1 MAEIL
6 VSVFSSSK
14 ALSKRKYHQH
24 RLPLIQLLI
33 SLPFFFFL
41 AMLHG
46 LQDLSSP
53 TMDRT
58 HVPCTAMWI
67 LNHWTTR
74 EVPPSHSLKNIYLFT
89 WLHGVLALAHRLSSC
104 GTWIWLPQGMWDLSS
119 PTKDRT
125 HVPSIEGQ
133 ILNRWIARE
142 VPPSHFNARS
152 LSQGNDAQELV
163 A

>member
-1 MAEIL
+1 MLGYKLLTKIIL
-6 VSVFSSSK
+6 LKEKKKLCFIASGWFV
-14 ALSKRKYHQH
+14 AAG
-24 RLPLIQLLI
+24 
-33 SLPFFFFL
+33 L
-41 AMLHG
+41 A
-46 LQDLSSP
+46 
-53 TMDRT
+53 
-58 HVPCTAMWI
+58 A
-67 LNHWTTR
+67 
-74 EVPPSHSLKNIYLFT
+74 
-89 WLHGVLALAHRLSSC
+89 
-104 GTWIWLPQGMWDLSS
+104 PQGMWDLSS